1 MKGEMYMNMKMKKM
15 LKEGLW
21 LFLLYSFITLCL
33 FLATDRIQR
42 LDQVSDD
49 FRNTNSS
56 LSLNLSK

>member
-1 MKGEMYMNMKMKKM
+1 MKGEMYMNMKMRKM

-33 FLATDRIQR
+33 LLATDRIQR

-56 LSLNLSK
+56 VSLNLSK

>member
-1 MKGEMYMNMKMKKM
+1 MYMNMKMKKM

-49 FRNTNSS
+49 FRNANSS
-56 LSLNLSK
+56 VSLNLGK